1 MTPRDHESNAG
12 ESSGQLLALAR
23 RLLVSLEE
31 PTLAAFLADWP
42 VSTDSDR
49 ATPFGATAP
58 GAIIPSLPVLRWLP
72 HIAADA
78 HGFGSSLIGAL
89 CRAAPALAWHQTYT
103 AAEAGATFL
112 RNYGWTE
119 LFGPRGGARS
129 MKIACGALLLGPH
142 TFYPA
147 HRHEAEEI
155 YVPLSGT
162 ADWQQGDAVWRQC
175 TPGTLVHHRS
185 EEPHAMRTENE
196 PLLALYVWRSANLS
210 GRPRLDRQGD
220 A

>member
-1 MTPRDHESNAG
+1 MTRRDQETNAG
-12 ESSGQLLALAR
+12 DPSTELLALTR
-23 RLLVSLEE
+23 RLLESLEE
-31 PTLAAFLADWP
+31 PALAEILTDWP
-42 VSTDSDR
+42 VSSGSNR
-49 ATPFGATAP
+49 APPSGAAV
-58 GAIIPSLPVLRWLP
+58 GAGVPSALPVLRWLP

-78 HGFGSSLIGAL
+78 ADFGSDLIGAL
-89 CRAAPALAWHQTYT
+89 CRAAPALAWRQSYT

-119 LFGPRGGARS
+119 LLGPRGSAHS

-142 TFYPA
+142 TFYPT

-162 ADWQQGDAVWRQC
+162 ADWRQGDAVWRPC
-175 TPGTLVHHRS
+175 APGTLVHHRS

-196 PLLALYVWRSANLS
+196 PLLALYLWRGANLS
-210 GRPRLDRQGD
+210 QRARLDRHG
-220 A
+220 AA